1 MQSKVNKS
9 LQIINSIKQFGV
21 YRTILFFGLPVI
33 LILIGLAVILEDA
46 CPKEMSADDWPMWR
60 YGAGRWANSPCEL
73 PATLHLQWVRKLPT
87 PRPAWSREQYKL
99 QFDKSYEPVVMGK
112 TLFVPSMVSDSV
124 TAYDTD
130 TGRERWRFYSDG
142 PVRFAPVAWNNKLYF
157 VSDDGHLYCL
167 NVRNGSLI
175 WKFRGGPSERKILG
189 NDRLISDLP
198 ARGAPVLYDD
208 KIYFGAS
215 IWPFMG
221 TFIHCLDAET
231 GRPIWSNSGTGSL
244 YIRQPHNR
252 PAFSGVSPQ
261 GYFAATE
268 EKLIVSNGR
277 ARPAG
282 FDRKTGRFLFFRH
295 NAGWYGKFR
304 GGYDVAAWK
313 DWFFNFGVMYAISDG
328 SALATVSSPILT
340 NEGIIGFHPD
350 GDLMA
355 YLPQLPNQPT
365 AKGLWKQ
372 KLPIK
377 LDKIH
382 IKAGSRLYG
391 SAEGGFIAAVDI
403 PESNNHTELSW
414 QAGENTITVK
424 DIPDPNQPTQ
434 VSWQDKVS
442 GEVWTMLAA
451 DGKLFVV
458 TTEGSIYCFGDKE
471 TQPRTHKLT
480 KELLRLA
487 SEESKNKV
495 KQILQETTAGDGY
508 CLLLGSG
515 SGEIL
520 SELLRQSKLHI
531 IVLEADSNKVDSLR
545 RKLDNAGL
553 YGSRAAVL
561 TGDITSIQMPQYLAE
576 LIVVEDIGAAGFDNN
591 NVFINRLFGSLRP
604 YGGTACL
611 QLRSQQQASLSR
623 QFKELDLAGGKIE
636 SAGKLTLLRRLGPL
650 PGSAPWT
657 HQYGDIANTVC
668 SKDQLVKVPLG
679 LLWFGD
685 RSDFTDVL
693 PRHGHGPAEQVIG
706 GRLFIEGLNC
716 ISARDVYTGRILWK
730 KDFDNLHTF
739 SIYYNES
746 YKPDFWD
753 TSYNQRHIAGAN
765 ARGTNFVAAG
775 DKVYVLAGTEC
786 VVLDSATGETV
797 AKFSLPTRPDSNK
810 PNWGYIGVY
819 KDFLIGGAS
828 MQSGNTAS
836 KALVVMNRHTGQVI
850 WQLDAD
856 HQFIHNAIAVGNA
869 KIFCLD
875 KFRLSYEDAKA
886 GGNIRNTNPYR
897 LLALE
902 VSTGKILWQ
911 KKENIFGAWLGYSE
925 KYDILLQGDW
935 PCGDGMDSAGVI
947 GRMIT
952 YKADN
957 GTVVWDK
964 PIKDRGPYILHDK
977 AIITQRSSGQNIP
990 AYDLLTGEQITRRHP
1005 LTGEN
1010 VPWEY
1015 MRLQGCNTTIGAEH
1029 ILTFRSSAA
1038 GYFDLEN
1045 DGGTGNLGGFKSGC
1059 TSNLVVADGVL
1070 NSPDYTRTCTCSYQ
1084 NQTSLALVHLP
1095 QAEIWTFNI
1104 MDKPNDCPIKRVGI
1118 NFGAPGDRK
1127 ADNGT
1132 LWLDYPSVGGRS
1144 PDITVQIVPEKPEW
1158 FCKHSS
1164 LIKNGKIRWV
1174 EASGAKGIS
1183 RITIA
1188 LGNEQPK
1195 PYNVALHFVEPD
1207 ENKPGQRLFDVAL
1220 QGKTVL
1226 RNFDIVKEAGA
1237 PRIGVIKEFGNI
1249 KAADKLTINLTPGA
1263 TNNAGETVICGIELT
1278 AEEKSGKPYS
1288 RFSYNSN

>member
-1 MQSKVNKS
+1 MRNELDESSKIVGPSKS
-9 LQIINSIKQFGV
+9 HIAF
-21 YRTILFFGLPVI
+21 RRILVFTLLVI
-33 LILIGLAVILEDA
+33 LALVGSAVILKFY
-46 CPKEMSADDWPMWR
+46 CPKETLADDWPTWR
-60 YGAGRWANSPCEL
+60 YNAGRWANSPCQL
-73 PATLHLQWVRKLPT
+73 PATLHLQWVRQLPT

-112 TLFVPSMVSDSV
+112 TIFVPSMVSDSV
-124 TAYDTD
+124 TAYSTD
-130 TGRERWRFYSDG
+130 TGREKWRFYSDG
-142 PVRFAPVAWNNKLYF
+142 PIRFAPVAWENKLYF
-157 VSDDGHLYCL
+157 VSDDGYLYCL
-167 NVRNGSLI
+167 NARNGRLI

-198 ARGAPVLYDD
+198 ARGAPVLYNGN
-208 KIYFGAS
+208 IYFGAS

-221 TFIHCLDAET
+221 TFIHCLNAET
-231 GRPIWSNSGTGSL
+231 GKPIWTNSGTGSL
-244 YIRQPHNR
+244 YIRQPHNH

-261 GYFAATE
+261 GYFVATE

-282 FDRKTGRFLFFRH
+282 FDRKTGDFLFFRH
-295 NAGWYGKFR
+295 NDRSYGKFR

-328 SALATVSSPILT
+328 SAIAAVSSPILT
-340 NEGIIGFHPD
+340 DEGVIGFHPD

-355 YLPQLPNQPT
+355 YQPQKPKQSK

-391 SAEGGFIAAVDI
+391 SAKGGFIAAVNI
-403 PESNNHTELSW
+403 F
-414 QAGENTITVK
+414 
-424 DIPDPNQPTQ
+424 DPNQPTQ
-434 VSWQDKVS
+434 VSWQNKVS
-442 GEVWTMLAA
+442 GEVWTMIAA
-451 DGKLFVV
+451 DDKLFVV
-458 TTEGSIYCFGDKE
+458 TVEGSIYCFGAKE
-471 TQPRTHKLT
+471 TQPQNHKLT
-480 KELLRLA
+480 NEHLRFA
-487 SEESKNKV
+487 SEKSKKKV
-495 KQILQETTAGDGY
+495 KQILQESAAEDGY

-515 SGEIL
+515 NGEIL
-520 SELLRQSKLHI
+520 SELLRQSKLYI
-531 IVLEADSNKVDSLR
+531 IVLEANSSKAKSLR

-561 TGDITSIQMPQYLAE
+561 IGDITSIQMPPYIAE
-576 LIVVEDIGAAGFDNN
+576 LIVVEDIDTAGFNN
-591 NVFINRLFGSLRP
+591 NAFLNSLFSSLRP

-611 QLRSQQQASLSR
+611 QLRTQQRSIFSR
-623 QFKELDLAGGKIE
+623 QFKELELPCGKIE
-636 SAGKLTLLRRLGPL
+636 NDGNLTLLRRVGSL

-668 SKDQLVKVPLG
+668 SKDQLVKTPLG

-706 GRLFIEGLNC
+706 GRLFIEGPNC
-716 ISARDVYTGRILWK
+716 LSSRDVYTGRILWK
-730 KDFDNLHTF
+730 REFKNLNTF
-739 SIYYNES
+739 GVYYNKT
-746 YKPDFWD
+746 YKSDFWD
-753 TSYNQRHIAGAN
+753 TTYNQVHIAGAN
-765 ARGTNFVAAG
+765 ARGTNFVATE
-775 DKVYVLAGTEC
+775 DKVYLLVDKEC
-786 VVLDSATGETV
+786 VVLDSTTGETV
-797 AKFSLPTRPDSNK
+797 AKFSLPKRPDSNK
-810 PNWGYIGVY
+810 PTWGYIGVY
-819 KDFLIGGAS
+819 KDFLIAGAS
-828 MQSGNTAS
+828 MLPGNIAS
-836 KALVVMNRHTGQVI
+836 KTLVVMNRHTGQVV

-856 HQFIHNAIAVGNA
+856 HQFVHNAIAAGND

-875 KFRLSYEDAKA
+875 KFRPSYEAVKA
-886 GGNIRNTNPYR
+886 DSNVPSMDPYR
-897 LLALE
+897 LLALD

-911 KKENIFGAWLGYSE
+911 KKENIFGGWLGYSK
-925 KYDILLQGDW
+925 KYNILLQGDW
-935 PCGDGMDSAGVI
+935 PSGDGMDSIGVI
-947 GRMIT
+947 GRIIT

-977 AIITQRSSGQNIP
+977 TIITQRSQVQKIP
-990 AYDLLTGEQITRRHP
+990 AYDLLTGEQITRSHP
-1005 LTGEN
+1005 LTGKT

-1015 MRLQGCNTTIGAEH
+1015 MRLKGCNTSIGAEH

-1059 TSNLVVADGVL
+1059 TSSLVVADGVL

-1084 NQTSLALVHLP
+1084 NQTSLALVHQP

-1104 MDKPNDCPIKRVGI
+1104 MDKPNDSPVKRVGI

-1144 PDITVQIVPEKPEW
+1144 PDIAITTVPEKPEW

-1164 LIKNGKIRWV
+1164 LIKNGSIKWV
-1174 EASGAKGIS
+1174 EASGAKGLS
-1183 RITIA
+1183 GITIT
-1188 LGNEQPK
+1188 LGNAQPK
-1195 PYNVALHFVEPD
+1195 AYNVALHFVEPD
-1207 ENKPGQRLFDVAL
+1207 DNKPGQRLFDVTL
-1220 QGKTVL
+1220 QGKVVL

-1237 PRIGVIKEFGNI
+1237 PKIGVVKKFANI
-1249 KAADKLTINLTPGA
+1249 KAANELTINLMPA
-1263 TNNAGETVICGIELT
+1263 PTNNNSKTVICGIEIT
-1278 AEEKSGKPYS
+1278 AE
-1288 RFSYNSN
+1288 